1 MQANPNPTML
11 DPAILWFVA
20 GIILILLEF
29 GAPGVVLCFF
39 GAGAIVTSITTGLGL
54 TDSIASQTL
63 VFTLS
68 SVGLLIGLRRWV
80 KSWFVGDSNSSTDDV
95 EDEFTG
101 REAAVLSDFE
111 KGSGLVELK
120 GARWNARSDSNLKKG
135 DTVTITR
142 REDLTLHVTPRS

>member
-1 MQANPNPTML
+1 ML

-54 TDSIASQTL
+54 TDTIASQSL

-80 KSWFVGDSNSSTDDV
+80 KSWFVGDSNSASDDV

-101 REAAVLSDFE
+101 REARAMSDFA
-111 KGSGLVELK
+111 KGAGLVELK
-120 GARWNARSDSNLKKG
+120 GARWNARSEADIKSG
-135 DTVTITR
+135 DTVIVNR
-142 REDLTLHVTPRS
+142 REDLTLYVEPRS